1 MTVLLLRLSGPLQSW
16 GDSSRFVRRGTR
28 TEPTKSGVIGM
39 LASAQGRSR
48 EDSLDDLCGL
58 EFGVRADQHGHVT
71 CDFQTERPMDGG
83 KAMPLSYRYYLADAK
98 FLVALGGDEEL
109 LQKLQRAVCAP
120 MWPLFLGRRS
130 CPPDEPICLGLRD
143 EYADVRDA
151 LGRYPWIAAD
161 WYQRRARVSDLEI
174 CCDAKEG
181 EPSLS
186 QPDIPLTFSGSGRKY
201 ASRGVYRF
209 RVPLGSLEGARQ
221 AKAFDEAPAAP
232 SASPSFPGGHDPMGF
247 F

>member
-28 TEPTKSGVIGM
+28 TEPTKSGVIG
-39 LASAQGRSR
+39 LLGSALGRSR
-48 EDSLDDLCGL
+48 EDSLDDLRGL
-58 EFGVRADQHGHVT
+58 EFGVRADQPGHVT
-71 CDFQTERPMDGG
+71 CDFQTERPLDGG

-98 FLVALGGDEEL
+98 FLVALSGDDEL
-109 LQKLQRAVCAP
+109 LQQLQKAVCAP
-120 MWPLFLGRRS
+120 RWPLFLGRRS
-130 CPPDEPICLGLRD
+130 CPPDKPICLGLHD

-151 LGRYPWIAAD
+151 LSRYHWVAAD

-174 CCDAKEG
+174 CCDAREG

-186 QPDIPLTFSGSGRKY
+186 QADSPLTFSGSGRKY

-209 RVPLGSLEGARQ
+209 RVPIDSLEGAQQ
-221 AKAFDEAPAAP
+221 AKAPDRASAP
-232 SASPSFPGGHDPMGF
+232 SACTSFPGGHDPMGF